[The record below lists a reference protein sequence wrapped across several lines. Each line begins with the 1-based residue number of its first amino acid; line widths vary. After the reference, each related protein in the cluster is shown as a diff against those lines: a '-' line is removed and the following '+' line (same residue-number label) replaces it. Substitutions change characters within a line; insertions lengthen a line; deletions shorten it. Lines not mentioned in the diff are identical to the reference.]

1 MCVCVKCVKVREG
14 GSERQVCHV
23 LEGTSTSADY
33 TVTAGAVVLVI
44 TDVIVKQGCNQA

>member
-1 MCVCVKCVKVREG
+1 MVCVCEDAG

-23 LEGTSTSADY
+23 LEGTFTSADY

-44 TDVIVKQGCNQA
+44 TDVIVKQGCDQA